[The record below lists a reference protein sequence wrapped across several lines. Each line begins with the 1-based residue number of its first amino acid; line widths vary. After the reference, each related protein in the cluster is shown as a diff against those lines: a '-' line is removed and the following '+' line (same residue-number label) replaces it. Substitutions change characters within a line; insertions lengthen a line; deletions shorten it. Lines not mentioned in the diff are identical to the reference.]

1 MIKSFKHK
9 GLKSFFTTGSTA
21 GINPKHASRIEE
33 RLQALHTAMS
43 IEDMDIQPHNP
54 MHPGAF
60 IKRVYLEPN
69 DISSNELARKLKVTP
84 GLISRLINGKT
95 NVSPAMALKLSVV
108 LGRSPES
115 WLLMQDNYDLWKARK
130 EIDLNN
136 YNTIEFA
143 V

>member
-1 MIKSFKHK
+1 MV
-9 GLKSFFTTGSTA
+9 
-21 GINPKHASRIEE
+21 
-33 RLQALHTAMS
+33 LQ
-43 IEDMDIQPHNP
+43 QHNP

-60 IKRVYLEPN
+60 IKRVYLQPN
-69 DISSNELARKLKVTP
+69 NIGSNELARTLKVSP

-95 NVSPAMALKLSVV
+95 DVSPAMALKLSVV

-130 EIDLNN
+130 EVDLNS
-136 YNTIEFA
+136 YSTIEFA